1 MICIGIFCLKLQNY
15 FSCLLA
21 CVGGVFFCVLSFV
34 VRNEMQPCKRWT
46 VDYWHTVRQR
56 TEITQEIPN
65 YTQLL
70 VLVVCT
76 IIFFSIF
83 RNFSH
88 SEVASLPHGVDMQA
102 SRQLFASIT
111 FIHSIEYVLKDL
123 FTLAKARYQVVDSY
137 FVKGCQK
144 KCACNNPERW
154 YGIRLIHVPWYYS
167 CRTYTFVAFL

>member
-1 MICIGIFCLKLQNY
+1 MIFIGIFCSKLQNY

-21 CVGGVFFCVLSFV
+21 CVGGVFFHVLSFV
-34 VRNEMQPCKRWT
+34 VRNEIQPCKRWP

-56 TEITQEIPN
+56 TEIAHEIPN

-76 IIFFSIF
+76 TIFSIF

-88 SEVASLPHGVDMQA
+88 SEVASLPHGVDMHATCQV
-102 SRQLFASIT
+102 FAWIT
-111 FIHSIEYVLKDL
+111 FIHLIENALKDL
-123 FTLAKARYQVVDSY
+123 FTLAQGRYRVVDSY

-144 KCACNNPERW
+144 KCARNNPER
-154 YGIRLIHVPWYYS
+154 
-167 CRTYTFVAFL
+167 